1 MSELYKLGYMEGL
14 TGIVIYNEYYLRFLL
29 SKEYVK
35 GFRLGYLIRSD
46 FYKPDL
52 YN

>member
-14 TGIVIYNEYYLRFLL
+14 TGLFSNTNEKPLFL

-35 GFRLGYLIRSD
+35 GFRSGYLIRSD